1 VKWRKFLAST
11 ALSMFLVLCTHKGL
25 KKKTMKKRYSKPHQI
40 RAFFVMMKYFFL
52 AQVRNP
58 GTFAFGF
65 LFPVVFISIFGL
77 IGNSTTPLAIGFPT
91 NANLNNPIIST
102 IKEQSYVKIQTAPE
116 SQLEESMRQGNIS
129 GIITVKQ
136 FSKNPTKYQV
146 GVITSSANQQIAA
159 AITAMVTEIVDQE
172 NLSMAGITNPTI
184 TIVNQQLSG
193 RQIRY
198 IDFAL
203 PGQIGFALLSTAI
216 FGTVFGLIYL
226 KKALVLKRMFA
237 TPTRAITILLAQ
249 GGSRL
254 IIAILQTLIILVLGI
269 VAFKFYLPHGWIT
282 FIELLILS
290 IIALIAF
297 LGFGFFMAGLVN
309 DENSAGPMVNLITL
323 PQFLLSGTF
332 FPITELPSWLQP
344 IANILPLSF
353 FNEAVRKITT
363 EGGDITQ
370 TIPFMLGLILWG
382 AVMYLLAAKT
392 FRWE

>member
-1 VKWRKFLAST
+1 
-11 ALSMFLVLCTHKGL
+11 
-25 KKKTMKKRYSKPHQI
+25 
-40 RAFFVMMKYFFL
+40 MMKYFFL
-52 AQVRNP
+52 AQTRNP

-77 IGNSTTPLAIGFPT
+77 IGNSQQPLEIGIPSNSNLHNPIVTAIKQQPYVKTQIAPETQLAKSMKQGNLTGIVAVSKT
-91 NANLNNPIIST
+91 NVTSPKYRINVITSTANAQLASSVIGLVTQITDKANLNAAGVTNP
-102 IKEQSYVKIQTAPE
+102 PF
-116 SQLEESMRQGNIS
+116 
-129 GIITVKQ
+129 IITR
-136 FSKNPTKYQV
+136 SKL
-146 GVITSSANQQIAA
+146 A
-159 AITAMVTEIVDQE
+159 
-172 NLSMAGITNPTI
+172 
-184 TIVNQQLSG
+184 G

-254 IIAILQTLIILVLGI
+254 IMAILQTLIILILGI

-332 FPITELPSWLQP
+332 FPITDLPNWLQP
-344 IANILPLSF
+344 IANVLPLSF

-363 EGGDITQ
+363 EGGNITQ
-370 TIPFMLGLILWG
+370 TIPLMLGLIIWG

-392 FRWE
+392 FKWE

>member
-1 VKWRKFLAST
+1 
-11 ALSMFLVLCTHKGL
+11 
-25 KKKTMKKRYSKPHQI
+25 MKKVYRKPHQI
-40 RAFFVMMKYFFL
+40 HAFFVMMKYFFL
-52 AQVRNP
+52 AQTRNP
-58 GTFAFGF
+58 ATFAFGF

-77 IGNSTTPLAIGFPT
+77 IGNSTQTLTIGLPSNSDRT
-91 NANLNNPIIST
+91 NPIIKTLTQQKFVTTQVAS
-102 IKEQSYVKIQTAPE
+102 E
-116 SQLEESMRQGNIS
+116 SQLEANMKQGKLS
-129 GIITVKQ
+129 GIVSVKQ
-136 FSKNPTKYQV
+136 TSAQPSKYQV
-146 GVITSSANQQIAA
+146 SVITSIANPSEAA
-159 AITAMVTEIVDQE
+159 GVTSLLNGIVDHA
-172 NLSMAGITNPTI
+172 NLNAAGVTNPPI
-184 TIVNQQLSG
+184 TIDQRQLAG

-254 IIAILQTLIILVLGI
+254 IMAVMQTIIILLLGI

-282 FIELLILS
+282 FVELLGLS

-297 LGFGFFMAGLVN
+297 LGFGYFMAGLVN
-309 DENSAGPMVNLITL
+309 DENAAGPMVNLITL

-332 FPITELPSWLQP
+332 FPITELPNWLQP
-344 IANILPLSF
+344 IANVLPLSF
-353 FNEAVRKITT
+353 FNAAVRKITT

-370 TIPFMLGLILWG
+370 TIPFMLGLVIWG
-382 AVMYLLAAKT
+382 AVMYILAART

>member
-1 VKWRKFLAST
+1 
-11 ALSMFLVLCTHKGL
+11 
-25 KKKTMKKRYSKPHQI
+25 MKKHYSKPHQL

-52 AQVRNP
+52 AQTRNP

-77 IGNSTTPLAIGFPT
+77 IGNSTETLTIGLPSNTNLSNPIIKTIKQEKFVTTEVEPEAQLESEMKKGNLSGIISVNQNSQNSSKYQVNIITSVANPQEGASVLALVNSIVDKT
-91 NANLNNPIIST
+91 NLNN
-102 IKEQSYVKIQTAPE
+102 A
-116 SQLEESMRQGNIS
+116 
-129 GIITVKQ
+129 
-136 FSKNPTKYQV
+136 
-146 GVITSSANQQIAA
+146 GV
-159 AITAMVTEIVDQE
+159 
-172 NLSMAGITNPTI
+172 TNPPI
-184 TIVNQQLSG
+184 TIAQKQLAG
-193 RQIRY
+193 RKIRY

-237 TPTRAITILLAQ
+237 TPTHALTILLAQ

-254 IIAILQTLIILVLGI
+254 IMAVLQTLIILALGI
-269 VAFKFYLPHGWIT
+269 IVFHFYLPEGWIT
-282 FIELLILS
+282 FVELLFLS
-290 IIALIAF
+290 IIALVAF
-297 LGFGFFMAGLVN
+297 LGFGYFMAGLVN

-332 FPITELPSWLQP
+332 FPTNELPNWLQP

-363 EGGDITQ
+363 EGGSIEQ
-370 TIPFMLGLILWG
+370 TIPYMIGLILWG
-382 AVMYLLAAKT
+382 AIMYLLAAKT